1 MYTIINSLVA
11 FVYSLSAYFKNR
23 SNMECAATHGS
34 HAAYMALCSLY
45 NIFFFGVRGITRSIY
60 EFYEEIVVLSNHL
73 ERMFPHT
80 KKNEG
85 IK

>member
-1 MYTIINSLVA
+1 
-11 FVYSLSAYFKNR
+11 
-23 SNMECAATHGS
+23 MECAATHGS

-60 EFYEEIVVLSNHL
+60 EFYEEIVALSNHL

-80 KKNEG
+80 KKMRELNENG
-85 IK
+85 EIYRKQEV